1 MKAVLHAR
9 WLRARALFAGSLI
22 CVVVALAATFVSE
35 HFGGPQLLYA
45 LLMGLSLHFLASDPK
60 IRPGVDF
67 CARTVLRAG
76 VALLGARITLTQ
88 ISALGWETAVVV
100 ALGVVT
106 TLGLGWW
113 LARRF
118 RRPVEEGLISGGSVG
133 ICGASAAL
141 AVASVL
147 PPTRENERYT
157 LLVIVGV
164 TLLSTLAMV
173 IYPLITTGL
182 QWSALDSGIFLG
194 ATIHDV
200 AQVVAAASLLATG
213 GDTQVVDM
221 ATVVKLFRVVLLMP
235 VVLLV
240 AVLFRQ
246 AQAQA
251 QPVAGVRA
259 MPLVPGF
266 LLAFVLLVV
275 LGSLQVI
282 PAPVSEQASHA
293 SRAFLVLAIAAAGIK
308 TDFADMLKLG
318 WLPLVMLLSETLWIA
333 LWIGLSQPLWG

>member
-1 MKAVLHAR
+1 
-9 WLRARALFAGSLI
+9 
-22 CVVVALAATFVSE
+22 
-35 HFGGPQLLYA
+35 
-45 LLMGLSLHFLASDPK
+45 
-60 IRPGVDF
+60 
-67 CARTVLRAG
+67 
-76 VALLGARITLTQ
+76 
-88 ISALGWETAVVV
+88 
-100 ALGVVT
+100 
-106 TLGLGWW
+106 
-113 LARRF
+113 
-118 RRPVEEGLISGGSVG
+118 
-133 ICGASAAL
+133 
-141 AVASVL
+141 
-147 PPTRENERYT
+147 
-157 LLVIVGV
+157 
-164 TLLSTLAMV
+164 
-173 IYPLITTGL
+173 
-182 QWSALDSGIFLG
+182 
-194 ATIHDV
+194 
-200 AQVVAAASLLATG
+200 
-213 GDTQVVDM
+213 
-221 ATVVKLFRVVLLMP
+221 LMP

-275 LGSLQVI
+275 LGSLQAI